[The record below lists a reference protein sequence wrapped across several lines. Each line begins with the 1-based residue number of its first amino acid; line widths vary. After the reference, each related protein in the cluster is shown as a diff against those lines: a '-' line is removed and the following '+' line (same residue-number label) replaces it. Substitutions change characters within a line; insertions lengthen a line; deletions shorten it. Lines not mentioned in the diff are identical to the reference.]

1 MVAFFSQ
8 ASAMLLREW
17 KKIKAINRERKRCSE
32 LHKAEKQIYEE
43 NIQQYQEDNPEK
55 VKITSLH
62 KRWNKTGAK
71 VDAKESAKTG
81 VKTLTLVLRLLLKG

>member
-62 KRWNKTGAK
+62 KRWNKTSAQ

>member
-1 MVAFFSQ
+1 MVAFFSE

-55 VKITSLH
+55 VK
-62 KRWNKTGAK
+62 RWNKAGGK

-81 VKTLTLVLRLLLKG
+81 VKTLTLILRLLSKG